1 MPPEDENPFENRPME
16 VDRRRRNLPPPPS
29 ETPVRPP
36 PAVPR
41 VNPFEGKASW
51 DVEKKPAVRATAPE
65 AVRARVAMGAG
76 FGIIF
81 GIGLFYVSVGLL
93 TNFDFR
99 ATLLGL
105 AGMAIAAVAP
115 YLLMAEQMPSEKRT
129 LHPISRKFLSGALI
143 AGLALILFGV
153 LAIFPGQWT
162 VALLLLV
169 AIVLTWV
176 AVTLFLYSLYG
187 GPRPPTRPPATV
199 LPPPRRIP

>member
-16 VDRRRRNLPPPPS
+16 ADRRKRAPP
-29 ETPVRPP
+29 PP
-36 PAVPR
+36 PAVIPGPPPSAPR

-51 DVEKKPAVRATAPE
+51 DVEKKPQPRAAPE
-65 AVRARVAMGAG
+65 AFRARIAMPAG

-81 GIGLFYVSVGLL
+81 GIGLFLISVGWL
-93 TNFDFR
+93 TNFDLR

-105 AGMAIAAVAP
+105 AGMAIAGAAP
-115 YLLMAEQMPSEKRT
+115 YLMMAEQLPAEKRPLQPVT
-129 LHPISRKFLSGALI
+129 RKFLGGALP

-153 LAIFPGQWT
+153 LAIFPGQWI
-162 VALLLLV
+162 VALLILV

-176 AVTLFLYSLYG
+176 AVTLFLYSIYG
-187 GPRPPTRPPATV
+187 GPRPPSRPPAAV